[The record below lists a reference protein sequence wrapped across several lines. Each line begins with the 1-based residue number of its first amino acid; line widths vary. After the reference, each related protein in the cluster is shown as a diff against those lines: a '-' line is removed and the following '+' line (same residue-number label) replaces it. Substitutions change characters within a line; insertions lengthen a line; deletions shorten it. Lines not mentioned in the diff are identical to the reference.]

1 MTREWVEIIDSISR
15 ELSKYKPKARTGK
28 AQTDDKATTP
38 DSSYSDVFAERHMY
52 TKFTADQILVE
63 CLAKA

>member
-28 AQTDDKATTP
+28 ATTP
-38 DSSYSDVFAERHMY
+38 DSSYGDVFAERHMY
-52 TKFTADQILVE
+52 TKFTADQILIE
-63 CLAKA
+63 CLGKA

>member
-28 AQTDDKATTP
+28 AQTDKATTP
-38 DSSYSDVFAERHMY
+38 DSSYGDVFAERHMY

-63 CLAKA
+63 CLGKA